1 MGEPRVRHVRHVR
14 SLEVVADPLAAFRA
28 RTLFVVEDRTLQEQ
42 LAKRKLLKEKEQRE
56 IEKGQRTAVLTGA
69 ISIFLGV
76 WLAIVFLLDSGNTLE
91 PPRQRPS
98 CDPLPFVCLSIGSI
112 VVLLD
117 SSSST

>member
-1 MGEPRVRHVRHVR
+1 MSPRVRHVRHVRHVR

-76 WLAIVFLLDSGNTLE
+76 AWLAIVFLLDSRGNTLE
-91 PPRQRPS
+91 PPP
-98 CDPLPFVCLSIGSI
+98 PEAFL
-112 VVLLD
+112 
-117 SSSST
+117 